1 MLKAVIDTS
10 VLISGVYITKGK
22 PARVL
27 ELARKKAMQNIT
39 SPFILA
45 ELDRILRDK
54 FLWEEKKIKGIVGWV
69 RSFSEIVQPEESLS
83 VISHAS
89 DNRILECALAGGADF
104 IISGDSHLTDLEF
117 YQGVKIV
124 NPAAFLDAIEER
136 EE

>member
-54 FLWEEKKIKGIVGWV
+54 FLWDEKKTMRIVGWV

-104 IISGDSHLTDLEF
+104 IISGDSHLTDLEC